1 MENKN
6 AVTILVKLVAI
17 DSWRSNHSYPCN
29 SKSLTWKPNKAY
41 SFTGVKSPSLVVD
54 FQEGLNGGMQNA
66 TGIILWLL
74 GWSEKMI
81 NKTPN
86 NLQKKKKNCS
96 VSVGLLTWIWGFFC
110 CCFFKVAEIK
120 SFCILTLRNMYTSVT
135 FEAMFRD
142 IAGTHVKK
150 WFKSS
155 IHGEC

>member
-1 MENKN
+1 MLQQVLHKN
-6 AVTILVKLVAI
+6 
-17 DSWRSNHSYPCN
+17 
-29 SKSLTWKPNKAY
+29 LTNAY
-41 SFTGVKSPSLVVD
+41 NFVGVKSPSLVVD

-86 NLQKKKKNCS
+86 NLQKKKKELFSISWTSDMDLGIFVCLF
-96 VSVGLLTWIWGFFC
+96 V
-110 CCFFKVAEIK
+110 FKVAEIK

-135 FEAMFRD
+135 FEAIFRD